1 MYGRDLSCPEQW
13 LRYMHGGGGV
23 TCACACAFS
32 TAFLCAQKAALN
44 SAVFRQGY
52 AMPPRGSKK
61 LFLLSQNRHRGLS
74 LFRQLR
80 HFSEKRFVEI
90 RRSSSRLDPPKSV
103 KSSLRKR
110 AAATVP
116 VVVQCL
122 RGGRI
127 DATYAARRRQLPAGT
142 GTTTGARR
150 LAIFAIVCGKSAL
163 CRHSPTLGLAG
174 QRTQPC
180 WRLKRCSAC
189 ATVTRAK

>member
-1 MYGRDLSCPEQW
+1 MRAK
-13 LRYMHGGGGV
+13 GGV
-23 TCACACAFS
+23 KLGRFQTGLRDAATWF
-32 TAFLCAQKAALN
+32 QKAV
-44 SAVFRQGY
+44 SSF
-52 AMPPRGSKK
+52 SKQAPGTQ
-61 LFLLSQNRHRGLS
+61 FIS
-74 LFRQLR
+74 LVR
-80 HFSEKRFVEI
+80 HFSEGRFVEI

>member
-1 MYGRDLSCPEQW
+1 MHVHVRLARLFFARKRRRKTRPFSDRATRCRHVVPKSCFFFLKTGTGDSAYFVTRDTS
-13 LRYMHGGGGV
+13 
-23 TCACACAFS
+23 
-32 TAFLCAQKAALN
+32 
-44 SAVFRQGY
+44 
-52 AMPPRGSKK
+52 
-61 LFLLSQNRHRGLS
+61 
-74 LFRQLR
+74 
-80 HFSEKRFVEI
+80 FVEI

-189 ATVTRAK
+189 ATVTRAR